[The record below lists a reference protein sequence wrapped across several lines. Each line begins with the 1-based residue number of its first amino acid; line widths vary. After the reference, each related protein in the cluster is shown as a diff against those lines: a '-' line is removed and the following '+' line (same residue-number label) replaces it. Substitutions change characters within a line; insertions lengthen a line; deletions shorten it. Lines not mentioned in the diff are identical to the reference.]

1 MVTIDAKLSREP
13 FAPERLPSIASQ
25 KRVAP
30 LSPTMRSAP
39 LTWCRCSG
47 HMPSTS
53 VSSGD
58 AENLAM
64 LSRTCSNAWST
75 SAVIQERMVA
85 SAMVPV
91 RRA

>member
-1 MVTIDAKLSREP
+1 MMPIEAELGRAP
-13 FAPERLPSIASQ
+13 FAPEKLPSIASQ

-47 HMPSTS
+47 HMLSES

-58 AENLAM
+58 AENFAI
-64 LSRTCSNAWST
+64 LSRTCSNA
-75 SAVIQERMVA
+75 
-85 SAMVPV
+85 
-91 RRA
+91 

>member
-1 MVTIDAKLSREP
+1 MMPIDAVLGREP
-13 FAPERLPSIASQ
+13 FAPEKLPSIASQ

-47 HMPSTS
+47 HMLSAAGS
-53 VSSGD
+53 CGD

-64 LSRTCSNAWST
+64 LSRTFSNA
-75 SAVIQERMVA
+75 
-85 SAMVPV
+85 
-91 RRA
+91 